1 MLCCAPTVYANAS
14 EQKTAL
20 VDEEETLE
28 YDSNRI
34 YVSGT
39 TGWVIENNHWC
50 YYINGVKQTGSLY
63 TQEGEYLLDSN
74 GYMITGWYRKDA
86 NAPYVYYDPQ
96 KGGVRAYGLTPVNG
110 VTYYFYGYMRTDYA
124 VVENGVFYY
133 FGEDGALANQMNG
146 VSDGWLS
153 IGSDWYY
160 VENGVLFGGLKTIGG
175 ATYYFDQGK
184 MVTNARRMVH
194 DSSSNM
200 DKWYEFDANGH
211 MIVGWSL
218 DSDGIWYYYNS
229 DGASASGMKTI
240 GAATYYFA
248 ADGRM
253 CTNYSVS
260 IGEVM
265 YYFGNDGVLS
275 NTQSKPSDGCSR
287 NGYKPKTLRSN
298 YGSVDIRVPQ
308 DRNSD
313 YEPRIVPKY
322 SRDISEIDEKII
334 RMYARGMSTRQISDQ
349 IMDIYGF
356 EVSEALVTDVTNKIL
371 PEIES
376 WQKRPLC
383 AVYPIVYIDAIVFNV
398 RDNGIIRKQAAYV
411 ILGISEEG
419 HKEVLSIT
427 IGESESAKFWL
438 SVLNELKNRG
448 VKDIF
453 VLCADGLTGIG
464 DAIAA
469 AFPMT
474 EYQRCIVHMVRNTL
488 KYVADKDRKEFAN
501 DLKTIYH
508 APDEEQGYRNMQVV
522 AEKWDKKYPRS
533 MDRWKDNWAAVS
545 PMFKFSDIVRR
556 VIYTTNAIESLN
568 SGFRRLNRS
577 RNVFPD
583 SKALLK
589 ALYLAAD
596 NITKKWTNTLRD
608 WGTGLC

>member
-1 MLCCAPTVYANAS
+1 M
-14 EQKTAL
+14 
-20 VDEEETLE
+20 
-28 YDSNRI
+28 
-34 YVSGT
+34 
-39 TGWVIENNHWC
+39 
-50 YYINGVKQTGSLY
+50 SLLTFFCKSPGICGIIGKK
-63 TQEGEYLLDSN
+63 TQENQN
-74 GYMITGWYRKDA
+74 G
-86 NAPYVYYDPQ
+86 
-96 KGGVRAYGLTPVNG
+96 
-110 VTYYFYGYMRTDYA
+110 
-124 VVENGVFYY
+124 
-133 FGEDGALANQMNG
+133 
-146 VSDGWLS
+146 
-153 IGSDWYY
+153 
-160 VENGVLFGGLKTIGG
+160 KT
-175 ATYYFDQGK
+175 
-184 MVTNARRMVH
+184 
-194 DSSSNM
+194 
-200 DKWYEFDANGH
+200 
-211 MIVGWSL
+211 
-218 DSDGIWYYYNS
+218 
-229 DGASASGMKTI
+229 
-240 GAATYYFA
+240 
-248 ADGRM
+248 
-253 CTNYSVS
+253 
-260 IGEVM
+260 
-265 YYFGNDGVLS
+265 
-275 NTQSKPSDGCSR
+275 
-287 NGYKPKTLRSN
+287 KTLRSN
-298 YGSVDIRVPQ
+298 YGPVDIRVPQ

-501 DLKTIYH
+501 DLKTICH
-508 APDEEQGYRNMQVV
+508 APDEEQGYRNMQAV
-522 AEKWDKKYPRS
+522 AEKWDKKVVC
-533 MDRWKDNWAAVS
+533 D
-545 PMFKFSDIVRR
+545 VRR
-556 VIYTTNAIESLN
+556 Q
-568 SGFRRLNRS
+568 
-577 RNVFPD
+577 
-583 SKALLK
+583 ALLLPPARTILNNVSTLLVFYQT
-589 ALYLAAD
+589 ALETLAQILYGTCNSTSYVINYVCPHSLCDDLPLIFFVQLVAAY
-596 NITKKWTNTLRD
+596 NISKGDIFFKTYRHRL
-608 WGTGLC
+608 G